1 MVAFKLNSLNRHTCL
16 SAEIGSL
23 SNNEFKYVI
32 SFTVKFSGSL
42 FTYFVKKKS
51 DAVNATERFLPDV
64 EPYGKTKTLSFYDE
78 VFPSVKRKHVCSDNG
93 GEYLSKEVRGPLI
106 QSSVKHEFTSL
117 YLPSPKWY
125 SRTKLAH
132 FV

>member
-1 MVAFKLNSLNRHTCL
+1 MVAFKLNSLNRHSCS

-23 SNNEFKYVI
+23 SNNGFKYVI
-32 SFTVKFSGSL
+32 SFIVEFSGCL
-42 FTYFVKKKS
+42 FTYFVKK
-51 DAVNATERFLPDV
+51 NLMQLMLLERFLPDV
-64 EPYGKTKTLSFYDE
+64 KPYGKTKTLSFYDE
-78 VFPSVKRKHVCSDNG
+78 VFPSVKRKHVCRDNG

-117 YLPSPKWY
+117 YLPSLKWY